1 LAVASAAA
9 FLERAGFRPGAI
21 DLAVE
26 KLDGLLDADAGE
38 VGLVAISVPMHTAL
52 HIGVR
57 AARKLRRAMPHVHVC
72 FFGLY
77 ATLNAKFLLDGLADS
92 VIGGEF
98 EAPLVALADA
108 LSLERS
114 PREIEGLWVAGKP
127 ATPHLERLNF
137 VTPSRSGL
145 PSFDRYAQLEI
156 DGELR
161 PAAAV
166 EASRGCLHHCRHCP
180 IPPVYGGRFFV
191 VPVEV
196 VLRDIRRLAADGVRH
211 LTFAD
216 PDFLN
221 GPGHTMAVARALHD
235 EFPRLTFDITT
246 KVENILRHR
255 DRIAELARYGCVF
268 IVSAVESLS
277 DEVLTHLEKGHTRQ
291 DVFAA
296 QRVAAAAGVALRP
309 SLVPFTPWA
318 TLEDYDRLL
327 DWIEDDGL
335 VDHVDPV
342 QLSIRLLV
350 PSGSLLAD
358 SDAMRPHLGELVP
371 ERFGYTWKHPDPRM
385 DRLQLEVA
393 EIVADAARNER
404 PASTT
409 YGAIRDAT
417 RASGGHGPSPTRFLP
432 ARATARP
439 PRLTE
444 PWFC

>member
-1 LAVASAAA
+1 MASAAA
-9 FLERAGFRPGAI
+9 FLERAGFRPEAI
-21 DLAVE
+21 DLAVGN
-26 KLDGLLDADAGE
+26 LDELLDADAGE
-38 VGLVAISVPMHTAL
+38 IGLVAISVPMHTAL

-57 AARKLRRAMPHVHVC
+57 AARKLRRAMPGVHVC

-77 ATLNAKFLLDGLADS
+77 ATLNAEFLLDGLADS

-98 EAPLVALADA
+98 EAPLVALAEA
-108 LSLERS
+108 LSHGRS
-114 PREIEGLWVAGKP
+114 PEEVEG
-127 ATPHLERLNF
+127 PHLAKLNF
-137 VTPSRSGL
+137 VRPSRSGL
-145 PSFDRYAQLEI
+145 PPVERYAQLEI

-180 IPPVYGGRFFV
+180 IPPVYTGRFFI
-191 VPVEV
+191 VPLEV
-196 VLRDIRRLAADGVRH
+196 VMQDIRQLAAAGVRH

-216 PDFLN
+216 PDFFN
-221 GPGHTMAVARALHD
+221 GPGHTMAVARALHE

-255 DRIAELARYGCVF
+255 DRIPELAGFGCVF
-268 IVSAVESLS
+268 VVSAVESLS
-277 DEVLTHLEKGHTRQ
+277 DEVLVNLDKGHTRQ
-291 DVFAA
+291 QVFEA
-296 QRVAAAAGVALRP
+296 QRIAAAAGLAMRP

-318 TLEDYDRLL
+318 TLEDYDGLL

-358 SDAMRPHLGELVP
+358 LDAMRPHLRELIP
-371 ERFGYTWKHPDPRM
+371 ERFGYAWNHPDPRM

-393 EIVADAARNER
+393 QIVADAAREGR

-409 YGAIRDAT
+409 YGSIREAT
-417 RASGGHGPSPTRFLP
+417 RAASGQVARPTRFLP
-432 ARATARP
+432 ARAAARP

>member
-1 LAVASAAA
+1 MA
-9 FLERAGFRPGAI
+9 FLERAGFKPSAL

-26 KLDGLLDADAGE
+26 KLDPLLDRDAGE
-38 VGLVAISVPMHTAL
+38 VALVAISVPMHTAV

-57 AARKLRRAMPHVHVC
+57 AARRLRRALPDLHIC

-77 ATLNAKFLLDGLADS
+77 ATLNAEFLLDGLADS

-108 LSLERS
+108 LSHGRS
-114 PREIEGLWVAGKP
+114 TREVEGLWVAGRP
-127 ATPHLERLNF
+127 AAPHLRRLDF
-137 VTPSRSGL
+137 VPPSRAGL
-145 PSFDRYAQLEI
+145 PSVDQYAQLEI

-166 EASRGCLHHCRHCP
+166 EASRGCLHDCRHCP
-180 IPPVYGGRFFV
+180 IPPVYQKRLFV
-191 VPVEV
+191 VPIEV
-196 VLRDIRRLAADGVRH
+196 VLRDIRGLAAAGVRH

-216 PDFLN
+216 PDFFN
-221 GPGHTMAVARALHD
+221 GPGHTMAVVRALHD
-235 EFPRLTFDITT
+235 EFPRLTFDVTT

-255 DRIAELARYGCVF
+255 DRIPELARCGCVF

-277 DEVLTHLEKGHTRQ
+277 DEVLTHLAKGHTRL
-291 DVFAA
+291 DVFEA
-296 QRVAAAAGVALRP
+296 QRIATEAGLALRP
-309 SLVPFTPWA
+309 SLVPFTPWE
-318 TLEDYDRLL
+318 TLTDYSALL
-327 DWIEDDGL
+327 DWIEGDGL

-358 SDAMRPHLGELVP
+358 SDAMRPHLRELTP
-371 ERFGYTWKHPDPRM
+371 ERFGHAWEHPDPRM
-385 DRLQLEVA
+385 DTLQLEVA
-393 EIVADAARNER
+393 KIVADAARDGT

-409 YGAIRDAT
+409 YGSIREAT
-417 RASGGHGPSPTRFLP
+417 LASGGPAAAPTRFLP

>member
-1 LAVASAAA
+1 MASAAA
-9 FLERAGFRPGAI
+9 FLERAGFRTRAI

-26 KLDGLLDADAGE
+26 KLDRLLDADAGE
-38 VGLVAISVPMHTAL
+38 VRLVAISVPMHTAL

-57 AARKLRRAMPHVHVC
+57 AARKLRRAMPGAHLC

-77 ATLNAKFLLDGLADS
+77 ATLNANFLLDGLADS

-108 LSLERS
+108 LSRGRA
-114 PREIEGLWVAGKP
+114 PQEIEGLWVADRP
-127 ATPHLERLNF
+127 AKPHLERLNF
-137 VTPSRSGL
+137 VPPSRSGL
-145 PSFDRYAQLEI
+145 PSIDRYAQLEI

-196 VLRDIRRLAADGVRH
+196 VLQDIRRLAEEGVRH

-221 GPGHTMAVARALHD
+221 GPGHSMAVARALHE
-235 EFPRLTFDITT
+235 EFPQLTFDITT

-255 DRIAELARYGCVF
+255 DRIAELARSGCVF
-268 IVSAVESLS
+268 VVSAVESLS
-277 DEVLTHLEKGHTRQ
+277 DEVLTHLDKGHTRQ
-291 DVFAA
+291 DVFEA
-296 QRVAAAAGVALRP
+296 QRIAAAAGVALRP

-318 TLEDYDRLL
+318 TLEDYDGLL

-350 PSGSLLAD
+350 PSGSLLAN
-358 SDAMRPHLGELVP
+358 SEAMRPHLRELIP
-371 ERFGYTWKHPDPRM
+371 ERFGHAWEHPDPRV

-393 EIVADAARNER
+393 KIVADAAREGR

-409 YGAIRDAT
+409 YGSIRDAT
-417 RASGGHGPSPTRFLP
+417 RAASGQGPAATRFLP
-432 ARATARP
+432 ARAVVRP